1 MRYNML
7 GRTGLLV
14 SELSLGTMTFG
25 KSQWGAI
32 GGVDQTGAEQI
43 IRCGLDAGVN
53 LLDTADVYSNGQ
65 SEEITGFALRNLGV
79 RRHDVLVSTK
89 TFGQASGGQNDR
101 GSSRAHILDSL
112 HASLKRMKLDYVDL
126 YQLHGFDP
134 LTPMEESLR
143 ALDHLV
149 RQGAVRY
156 IGVSNWAAWQI
167 AQAMGVTE
175 RLGLSPLSSLQAYY
189 SLAGREIEHEIG
201 PLVSATGLGLVC
213 WSPLAGGMLSGKFD
227 RDSEGDNQAR
237 RATTPFPP
245 LDLDRTYDLIDEL
258 RSIAAQHG
266 ASPAQIALAWL
277 LHRKTVSTVLLGA
290 KRQEQLEDNLGATT
304 IELKQSDLDRLDAVS
319 KLASI
324 YPQWMQEVF
333 DGGRSEQIASLGQRN
348 RLSLGNRSFQR
359 EV

>member
-25 KSQWGAI
+25 NSQWGAI
-32 GGVDQTGAEQI
+32 GGVHQTGAEQI

-53 LLDTADVYSNGQ
+53 LLDTADIYSSGQ
-65 SEEITGFALRNLGV
+65 SEEITGAALRNLGV

-134 LTPMEESLR
+134 LTPMEQSLS
-143 ALDHLV
+143 ALDYLV

-175 RLGLSPLSSLQAYY
+175 RLGLTPLSSVQAYY
-189 SLAGREIEHEIG
+189 SLAGREIEHEIA
-201 PLVSATGLGLVC
+201 PLVSAVGLGLVC

-227 RDSEGDNQAR
+227 RNSEGDQQGR
-237 RATTPFPP
+237 RTTVPFPP
-245 LDLDRTYDLIDEL
+245 LDIDRTYDLIDEL
-258 RSIAAQHG
+258 RSIADAYG
-266 ASPAQIALAWL
+266 ASLAQIALAWL
-277 LHRKTVSTVLLGA
+277 LHRKTVSTVLIGA
-290 KRQEQLEDNLGATT
+290 KRVEQMQENLGATK
-304 IELKQSDLDRLDAVS
+304 IELERSDLDRLDAVS
-319 KLASI
+319 KLALI

-333 DGGRSEQIASLGQRN
+333 DGGRSEQIAALGQRS
-348 RLSLGNRSFQR
+348 RR
-359 EV
+359 

>member
-1 MRYNML
+1 MHYNML

-25 KSQWGAI
+25 VSQWGGI
-32 GGVDQTGAEQI
+32 GGVDQNGADQI
-43 IRCGLDAGVN
+43 VQCSLDAGVN
-53 LLDTADVYSNGQ
+53 LLDTANIYSGGQ
-65 SEEITGFALRNLGV
+65 SEEITGAALRNLGV
-79 RRHDVLVSTK
+79 RRHDVLISTK
-89 TFGQASGGQNDR
+89 TFGQAGAGQNER
-101 GSSRAHILDSL
+101 GASRAHILDSL
-112 HASLKRMKLDYVDL
+112 HASLKRMQIDYVDL

-189 SLAGREIEHEIG
+189 SLAGREIEHEIT
-201 PLVSATGLGLVC
+201 PLLSATGLGLVC

-227 RDSEGDNQAR
+227 RNFEGDNQAR

-245 LDLDRTYDLIDEL
+245 LDIDRTYDLIDEL
-258 RSIAAQHG
+258 RSIAAAHG

-290 KRQEQLEDNLGATT
+290 KRVEQLQDNLGATK
-304 IELKQSDLDRLDAVS
+304 IELQQSDLDRLDAVS
-319 KLASI
+319 KLAAI
-324 YPQWMQEVF
+324 YPQWMQQIF
-333 DGGRSEQIASLGQRN
+333 DGGRSEQIASLGQR
-348 RLSLGNRSFQR
+348 RRW
-359 EV
+359 

>member
-1 MRYNML
+1 MRYNVL

-43 IRCGLDAGVN
+43 IQCGLDAGVN
-53 LLDTADVYSNGQ
+53 LLDTADIYSSGQ
-65 SEEITGFALRNLGV
+65 SEEITGAALRNLGV
-79 RRHDVLVSTK
+79 RRHNILVSTK

-112 HASLKRMKLDYVDL
+112 HASLKRMQLDYVDL

-167 AQAMGVTE
+167 AQAMGATE

-189 SLAGREIEHEIG
+189 SLAGREIEHEIA
-201 PLVSATGLGLVC
+201 PLVSATGLGLIC

-227 RDSEGDNQAR
+227 RSLKGDEQNR
-237 RATTPFPP
+237 RTTVPFPP
-245 LDLDRTYDLIDEL
+245 VDTERAYDLIDEL
-258 RSIAAQHG
+258 RGIADSYR
-266 ASPAQIALAWL
+266 ASPAKIALAWL

-290 KRQEQLEDNLGATT
+290 KRVEQLQDNLGATK
-304 IELKQSDLDRLDAVS
+304 IELEQSDLDRLDAMS

-324 YPQWMQEVF
+324 YPRWMQEVF
-333 DGGRSEQIASLGQRN
+333 DGGRSEQITSLGQRS
-348 RLSLGNRSFQR
+348 RR
-359 EV
+359 

>member
-25 KSQWGAI
+25 VSQWGGL
-32 GGVDQTGAEQI
+32 GGVDQTGANQI
-43 IRCGLDAGVN
+43 LQCGLDAGVN
-53 LLDTADVYSNGQ
+53 LLDTADIYSNGQ
-65 SEEITGFALRNLGV
+65 SEEITGAALRNLGV
-79 RRHDVLVSTK
+79 RRHDVLISTK
-89 TFGQASGGQNDR
+89 TFGQAGEGQNDR
-101 GSSRAHILDSL
+101 GASRAHILDSL
-112 HASLKRMKLDYVDL
+112 HASLKRMQLDYVDL

-134 LTPMEESLR
+134 LTPVEESLR

-175 RLGLSPLSSLQAYY
+175 RLGLAPLSSVQAYY
-189 SLAGREIEHEIG
+189 SLAGREIEHEIA
-201 PLVSATGLGLVC
+201 PLVTAAGLGLVC

-227 RDSEGDNQAR
+227 RNSEVDKQAR
-237 RATTPFPP
+237 RMTLSFPP
-245 LDLDRTYDLIDEL
+245 VDSDRTYDVIDEL
-258 RSIAAQHG
+258 RSIADTHG

-277 LHRKTVSTVLLGA
+277 LHRKSVSTVLLGA
-290 KRQEQLEDNLGATT
+290 KRVEQLQDNLGATKV
-304 IELKQSDLDRLDAVS
+304 ELEPSDLDRLDAVS
-319 KLASI
+319 KLAAI
-324 YPQWMQEVF
+324 YPQWMQEIF

-348 RLSLGNRSFQR
+348 RR
-359 EV
+359 

>member
-1 MRYNML
+1 ML

-25 KSQWGAI
+25 NSQWGAI

-65 SEEITGFALRNLGV
+65 SEEITGAALRNLGV

-143 ALDHLV
+143 TLDHLV

-175 RLGLSPLSSLQAYY
+175 RLGLAPLSSLQAYY
-189 SLAGREIEHEIG
+189 SLAGRDIEHEIG

-227 RDSEGDNQAR
+227 RDSEGDKQAR

-245 LDLDRTYDLIDEL
+245 IDPDRTYDLIDEL
-258 RSIAAQHG
+258 RSIAAPHG

-290 KRQEQLEDNLGATT
+290 KRLEQLQDNLGATT

-324 YPQWMQEVF
+324 YPRWMQEVF
-333 DGGRSEQIASLGQRN
+333 DGGRSEQIASLSQRT
-348 RLSLGNRSFQR
+348 RR
-359 EV
+359 